1 MNRRTSRAMFR
12 LLQADGNIS
21 VNKNLIHA
29 IGLNEAILYCELL
42 SRHSYFEDRN
52 QLQED
57 GSFFNT
63 IYDLQLGTGMGE
75 KSQRT
80 AIKNLEKLGLLKCKV
95 KGVPARRFF
104 TINFDC
110 DIEEFILMGE
120 ENIIKIKEE
129 IALKLEKST
138 VPPKGETSSAEGRNK
153 KLQKAKLVQP
163 KGSSNNTNFNNTNP
177 NNTNLEEVE
186 ESSQE
191 EVVNNNNDSTK
202 EEIIE
207 LFSEVK
213 PDKVTSYDK
222 KALNELLNTYSL
234 ELIKKGIEVFGRF
247 GGKSIEYLLTT
258 LDNWKDEGITTP
270 EAAEL
275 NIQVLKED
283 SKKANKNKK
292 KKIKKIAESKVTASS
307 GNKVYVDGV
316 KQDSFNSYDQ
326 RDYTAEELEEI
337 AKATRETEDV
347 EEVKSTKEWLEKKRN
362 KK

>member
-21 VNKNLIHA
+21 INKNLIHG
-29 IGLNEAILYCELL
+29 IGLNEAIIYCELL
-42 SRHSYFEDRN
+42 SRHSYFEDRD

-63 IYDLQLGTGMGE
+63 IYDLQLGTGMCE
-75 KSQRT
+75 KAQRT
-80 AIKNLEKLGLLKCKV
+80 AIKNLEKLELLKCKV
-95 KGVPARRFF
+95 KGVPAKRFF
-104 TINFDC
+104 YLNFDA
-110 DIEEFILMGE
+110 DIEEFIIKGE
-120 ENIIKIKEE
+120 EKIQEIKEKIE
-129 IALKLEKST
+129 EKRDKST

-163 KGSSNNTNFNNTNP
+163 KGGSNNTNY
-177 NNTNLEEVE
+177 NNTNLEEVV

-191 EVVNNNNDSTK
+191 EVVNTNNDSTK

-207 LFSEVK
+207 LFAEVK
-213 PDKVTSYDK
+213 PDKVTTYDK

-326 RDYTAEELEEI
+326 RDYTEEQLEEI
-337 AKATRETEDV
+337 ARATRETEYV
-347 EEVKSTKEWLEKKRN
+347 EEVKNTKEWLEKKRN

>member
-21 VNKNLIHA
+21 INKNLIHA
-29 IGLNEAILYCELL
+29 LGLNEAIIYCELL
-42 SRHSYFEDRN
+42 SRHSYFEDRD

-57 GSFFNT
+57 GGFFNT
-63 IYDLQLGTGMGE
+63 IYDLQLGTGVGE
-75 KSQRT
+75 KAQRT
-80 AIKNLEKLGLLKCKV
+80 AIKNLENLGLLKCKV
-95 KGVPARRFF
+95 KGVPAKRFF
-104 TINFDC
+104 YLNFDA
-110 DIEEFILMGE
+110 DIEEFIIKGE
-120 ENIIKIKEE
+120 EKIQEIKVKIEE
-129 IALKLEKST
+129 KREKST
-138 VPPKGETSSAEGRNK
+138 VPPKAGTSSAEGSNK
-153 KLQKAKLVQP
+153 NLQGQKLVP
-163 KGSSNNTNFNNTNP
+163 ADGACNNTNS

-191 EVVNNNNDSTK
+191 EFVNNDNDSTK

-207 LFSEVK
+207 LFAEVK
-213 PDKVTSYDK
+213 PDKVTTYDK

-258 LDNWKDEGITTP
+258 LDNWKNKGLTTP
-270 EAAEL
+270 EEVEL
-275 NIQVLKED
+275 HIQILKEQ
-283 SKKANKNKK
+283 SKKANENKK
-292 KKIKKIAESKVTASS
+292 KKVKKIAENKSKTPA
-307 GNKVYVDGV
+307 GNKIYVDGV

-337 AKATRETEDV
+337 ARATRGEEHV
-347 EEVKSTKEWLEKKRN
+347 EEVKDNKEWLEKMRN